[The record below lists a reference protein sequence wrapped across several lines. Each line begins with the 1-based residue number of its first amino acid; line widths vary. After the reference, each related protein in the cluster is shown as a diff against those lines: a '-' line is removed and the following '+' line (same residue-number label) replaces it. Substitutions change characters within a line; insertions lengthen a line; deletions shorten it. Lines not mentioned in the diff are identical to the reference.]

1 MDNQFDMRV
10 LRSYM
15 QEIFTDGVMSGQ
27 TALAGMI
34 KVAKSSDS
42 SAFVQNI
49 SQLPEIDNPKIFGL
63 PSNIDRSVQRF
74 NSGQVIAQLK
84 SLASVS
90 ASEIRF
96 DKEKWTEA
104 LDPICQLWANI
115 YKGDQTFADV

>member
-42 SAFVQNI
+42 SSFVQNI
-49 SQLPEIDNPKIFGL
+49 TQLPEIDNPKIFGL
-63 PSNIDRSVQRF
+63 PSNIDRSV
-74 NSGQVIAQLK
+74 
-84 SLASVS
+84 
-90 ASEIRF
+90 
-96 DKEKWTEA
+96 
-104 LDPICQLWANI
+104 
-115 YKGDQTFADV
+115 